1 MPITRRQSY
10 EFPLAKILKTNSMA
24 VMIDHG
30 LQDDLMDEIE
40 FSTYTHTRNTP
51 AFQPLT
57 EQAQQEDQDLEFLV

>member
-1 MPITRRQSY
+1 MPITRWQSY

-24 VMIDHG
+24 VMIDLG

-51 AFQPLT
+51 ASQPLT
-57 EQAQQEDQDLEFLV
+57 EQAQQEDPRLRGL